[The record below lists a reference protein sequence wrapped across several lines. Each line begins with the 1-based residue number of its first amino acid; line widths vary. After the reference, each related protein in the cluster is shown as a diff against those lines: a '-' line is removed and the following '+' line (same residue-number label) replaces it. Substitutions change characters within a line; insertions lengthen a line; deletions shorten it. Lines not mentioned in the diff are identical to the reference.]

1 MVLPI
6 TKETAEFVRKKWGNF
21 GFRVI
26 QKVLAADCVLK
37 TGREK
42 VRVSEYVGCGMQGCA
57 LRTDDG
63 RILKFTDDR
72 SEAAVW
78 RASRK
83 VKHQQGL
90 PSVFWVGDMN
100 GVSCVLREDI
110 DPLVM
115 QQSACRYSVSPRT
128 ARYVKAKA
136 ETWDYEYPETL
147 FDQLCRGW
155 EYGEEAK
162 TEMLLSTL
170 ETLSNL
176 EDLVFSMEEHV
187 DLGASRNSLI
197 EEFGYSYR
205 GCVEELPDGIASS
218 LKQTLL
224 AFADEN
230 IFITDLHTGNIGWRK
245 GSDDLL
251 CFDMQCVTY
260 E

>member
-1 MVLPI
+1 MALPI
-6 TKETAEFVRKKWGNF
+6 TQETAEFVRRKWGNF

-26 QKVLAADCVLK
+26 QKVLASDCVLK

-42 VRVSEYVGCGMQGCA
+42 VLISEYVGCGMQGCA

-78 RASRK
+78 RASSK
-83 VKHQQGL
+83 VRHQQGL
-90 PSVFWVGDMN
+90 PRVFWVGDMN

-115 QQSACRYSVSPRT
+115 QQSACRYTVSPRT
-128 ARYVKAKA
+128 ARYVQA
-136 ETWDYEYPETL
+136 EIDSWGYEYPETL
-147 FDQLCRGW
+147 FDQLCDCGDD
-155 EYGEEAK
+155 AK
-162 TEMLLSTL
+162 TGTLRSVL

-187 DLGASRNSLI
+187 DLGASRNSLL

-205 GCVEELPDGIASS
+205 GCVEELPDGVASE

-251 CFDMQCVTY
+251 CFDMQCITV